1 VIDVIVVGSGPG
13 GVNAAAALVEAGRR
27 VRMLD
32 VGYTDDRYAPLIPAA
47 SFTDLRRT
55 HEEQHRWFLGDDFEG
70 VPFGPVRVGAQ
81 LTPPRQHIV
90 AVDDP
95 RLPVDSDG
103 FAVVQSLAQG
113 GLGAGWGAGV
123 FPFSDDELGAMGL
136 GLRHLQPHY
145 DAVVARVGVSG
156 ALDDLTQF
164 FPPSR
169 EMMPAADFDSNGE
182 SLLARYQR
190 RRDRLNET
198 GFFLGGPRLAVS
210 TRAHR
215 ARGPEAY
222 RDMAY
227 WADPDRAVY
236 RPQFTLE
243 ELRRSPAFEYVPR
256 HLVHAFVETRS
267 GVHVQTTDERT
278 GAREE
283 HEAQALVL
291 AAGTFGTA
299 RIVLRSLGR
308 WGLRVPILCN
318 PYTYAPTVNLA
329 LLGRAVADRR
339 HGLAQLT
346 AMLRVPGAGGRL
358 VQAQVHSYRSLLT
371 FKLMKEIPLGHRVS
385 RQALQMLM
393 PSFAILGIHHEDR
406 PSAGKTCR
414 LRRGGDEPDVLE
426 VRYQPSDDEVQ
437 TQRADERRLL
447 GHFLRLGCLPLKVM
461 RLGHGS
467 NMHYAGTFPI
477 LAEGG
482 DLTCDLD
489 SRLRATRAVYLA
501 DGSVFPWL
509 PAKGLTFNIMA
520 NADRVGTVLAR
531 RLAP

>member
-1 VIDVIVVGSGPG
+1 VTDVIVVGSGPG
-13 GVNAAAALVEAGRR
+13 GVNAAAALVEAGRS

-32 VGYTDDRYAPLIPAA
+32 VGYTDERYAPIIPAA

-55 HEEQHRWFLGDDFEG
+55 HEAQHRWFLGDDFEG

-81 LTPPRQHIV
+81 LTPPRRHIM

-103 FAVVQSLAQG
+103 FSVVQSLARG

-123 FPFSDDELGAMGL
+123 FPFSDDELGAMSL
-136 GLRHLQPHY
+136 GLRHMQPHY
-145 DAVVARVGVSG
+145 DAVVERIGVSG
-156 ALDDLTQF
+156 ALDDLTPF
-164 FPPSR
+164 FPPSGG
-169 EMMPAADFDSNGE
+169 MMPAADFDSNGA

-190 RRDRLNET
+190 RRERLNDA

-210 TRAHR
+210 TRAHH

-243 ELRRSPAFEYVPR
+243 ELGRSPAFEYVPH
-256 HLVHAFVETRS
+256 HLVHAFVETRD
-267 GVHVQTTDERT
+267 GVQVQTTDERT

-283 HEAQALVL
+283 HTARALVL

-308 WGLRVPILCN
+308 WNVRVPILCN
-318 PYTYAPTVNLA
+318 PYTYVPTVNLA
-329 LLGRAVADRR
+329 LLGRDVADRR

-346 AMLRVPGAGGRL
+346 AMLRVPGGAGRL

-371 FKLMKEIPLGHRVS
+371 FKLMKEIPLGHRVA
-385 RQALQMLM
+385 RQALQMVI
-393 PSFAILGIHHEDR
+393 PYFAILGIHHEDR
-406 PSAGKTCR
+406 PAPGKTCR

-426 VRYQPSDDEVQ
+426 VRYQPSDDEVAM
-437 TQRADERRLL
+437 QRADERRLL

-467 NMHYAGTFPI
+467 NMHYAGTFPV
-477 LAEGG
+477 LGEGG